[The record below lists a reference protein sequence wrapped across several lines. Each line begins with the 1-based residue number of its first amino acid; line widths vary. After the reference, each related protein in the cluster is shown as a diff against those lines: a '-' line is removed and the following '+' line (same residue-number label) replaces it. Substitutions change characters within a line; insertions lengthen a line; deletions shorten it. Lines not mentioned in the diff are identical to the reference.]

1 MPPTRRLRWRT
12 CPRCPSAEIEIRR
25 IEDHDLESLNRLLT
39 IWSSR
44 EYAKRLAAQRRGEMV
59 QVVAWDGAV
68 PVGRGMVLFPAHEE
82 WSISALRQRCCEVRD
97 VSVVP
102 SHRRRGIARSMMELL
117 ERAARGAD
125 AGRIGLSVGLAED
138 DAPARALYEAL
149 GYRHAHGPMTTSV
162 NLDGDEG
169 PIPVGAALTYLVK
182 DL

>member
-1 MPPTRRLRWRT
+1 MPPTRRPRWPVFR
-12 CPRCPSAEIEIRR
+12 RSPSAEIEIRR
-25 IEDHDLESLNRLLT
+25 IEDHDLEPLNRLLT

-44 EYAKRLAAQRRGEMV
+44 EYAKRRAAQRRGEMV

-68 PVGRGMVLFPAHEE
+68 PIGRGMVLFPAHDE
-82 WSISALRQRCCEVRD
+82 WSISALRERCCEVRD

-117 ERAARGAD
+117 ERAARGAG
-125 AGRIGLSVGLAED
+125 AGRIGLSVGLAEE
-138 DAPARALYEAL
+138 DAPARTLYQAL
-149 GYRHAHGPMTTSV
+149 GYRQAHGPMITSV